1 MWSRIPGAGYQVR
14 EVSMTTRMETCL
26 LGVALAALIGV
37 SACSGVL
44 MEKKYADGSETRL
57 KLDQGEGWETY
68 DDKPRIIGGKK
79 NPMDE
84 MSVILKREMTF

>member
-1 MWSRIPGAGYQVR
+1 
-14 EVSMTTRMETCL
+14 MTTWMKTWL
-26 LGVALAALIGV
+26 LGFALAALVGV

-44 MEKKYADGSETRL
+44 MEKKYTDGNEARL

-68 DDKPRIIGGKK
+68 DDKPRYPVSGGKK

-84 MSVILKREMTF
+84 MSLILKREMTF